1 MRRSTDRI
9 RTTHVGALQ
18 RPAALSKALAERGQ
32 WAPEV
37 LPELRA
43 GVADVVRRQV
53 ATGIDVVDDGEFGKT
68 MWTQYVLDR
77 LDGVGSRAPSAA
89 DVPRMK
95 GRDREQFPEFYRWAD
110 ANASLFGYMEDSY
123 FFSPLARQPVV
134 TGPVTYRAEAV
145 ERDIANLR
153 AALADEPD
161 REAFL
166 PVVAP
171 ASLEVGL
178 ADEHYGNRD
187 DLVRALADALAQ
199 EYRAIIEAG
208 FLLQVD
214 DAWVPASWDRNPE
227 YDLESY
233 RRYAATSIEVLNHA
247 LAGLPA
253 DRIRY
258 HLCWGS
264 WHGPHR
270 NDVPLKDIADIMLRV
285 NAGAYLIE
293 AANSRHEHEYH
304 LWEDVKLPEGKILI
318 PGVVTH
324 ATNAIEHPE
333 LVAER
338 ITRYADRLGAENII
352 AGADCGFGSRIHP
365 ELGWAKLAALV
376 EGAALASARLW
387 ALPAGPAA
395 LGEEGGDGS
404 GVGQLGQRHRRPERG
419 VPERVA
425 GRRAGDA
432 HVGVGLLDEAVAGRH
447 PEVGVLRP
455 DRHVEVLRPQHRR
468 LGRSERDQRVVAAGE
483 PAQNH
488 VGLTGVESQRL
499 VEVDLGPVGVGALG
513 AARRHPELGPDG
525 ARGTAVDRDRRSPGA
540 DDPGADHPQL
550 RCQDGREPARHHPQ
564 PQLAGGPVLRAGQHQ
579 LGHRVQAAPGDRK
592 LLVAHG
598 VVLSGCGAAARQGRL
613 V

>member
-9 RTTHVGALQ
+9 LTTHVGALQ

-32 WAPEV
+32 WAPEA
-37 LPELRA
+37 LTELRA
-43 GVADVVRRQV
+43 GVADVVRRQA

-68 MWTQYVLDR
+68 MWTQYVVDR
-77 LDGVGSRAPSAA
+77 LDGVGSRDPSMASE
-89 DVPRMK
+89 PRMK
-95 GRDREQFPEFYRWAD
+95 GRDREQFPEFYAWAD
-110 ANASLFGYMEDSY
+110 ANATLFGYMEDAY

-134 TGPVTYRAEAV
+134 TGPVRYRPEAV

-153 AALADEPD
+153 AALAGQPD

-171 ASLEVGL
+171 ASIEVGL

-187 DLVRALADALAQ
+187 DLMRALADALAR
-199 EYRAIIEAG
+199 EYRAIVEAG

-233 RRYAATSIEVLNHA
+233 RRYAAMSIEVLNHA
-247 LAGLPA
+247 LDGLPA

-270 NDVPLKDIADIMLRV
+270 NDVPLADIADIMLRV

-304 LWEDVKLPEGKILI
+304 LWEDLRLPEGKILI

-376 EGAALASARLW
+376 EGAALASAR
-387 ALPAGPAA
+387 
-395 LGEEGGDGS
+395 
-404 GVGQLGQRHRRPERG
+404 R
-419 VPERVA
+419 
-425 GRRAGDA
+425 
-432 HVGVGLLDEAVAGRH
+432 
-447 PEVGVLRP
+447 
-455 DRHVEVLRPQHRR
+455 
-468 LGRSERDQRVVAAGE
+468 
-483 PAQNH
+483 
-488 VGLTGVESQRL
+488 
-499 VEVDLGPVGVGALG
+499 
-513 AARRHPELGPDG
+513 
-525 ARGTAVDRDRRSPGA
+525 
-540 DDPGADHPQL
+540 
-550 RCQDGREPARHHPQ
+550 
-564 PQLAGGPVLRAGQHQ
+564 
-579 LGHRVQAAPGDRK
+579 
-592 LLVAHG
+592 
-598 VVLSGCGAAARQGRL
+598 
-613 V
+613 